1 MRRKNRNIHRKAA
14 QSSNQK
20 DPFRMVRIGDK
31 CVTLEMPIL
40 LDEDIQRYVIREH
53 GRQPTVD

>member
-1 MRRKNRNIHRKAA
+1 
-14 QSSNQK
+14 
-20 DPFRMVRIGDK
+20 MVRIGDK